1 MANNLNVNIVSPSGE
16 VFSGEA
22 KSVQLPGSLG
32 QMTILPNH
40 AAILSTLNKGKI
52 SVTNEID
59 KVTDFEIDSG
69 FIENSNDALTII
81 IEKLANI

>member
-69 FIENSNDALTII
+69 FIENSNDTLTII
-81 IEKLANI
+81 IENLANI

>member
-1 MANNLNVNIVSPSGE
+1 MANYLNVNIVSPSGE

-22 KSVQLPGSLG
+22 KSVQVPGSLG
-32 QMTILPNH
+32 QMTILPSH

-52 SVTNEID
+52 SVTSEID

-81 IEKLANI
+81 IEKLDNI

>member
-1 MANNLNVNIVSPSGE
+1 MANNLNVNIASPSGE

-69 FIENSNDALTII
+69 FIENSNDTLTII
-81 IEKLANI
+81 IENLANI

>member
-22 KSVQLPGSLG
+22 KSVQVPGSLG
-32 QMTILPNH
+32 QMTILPSP

-69 FIENSNDALTII
+69 FIENSNDTLTII